1 MSYWK
6 MANVFHKSDFLK
18 LSEYNEGTPIDLYS
32 QRDKT
37 A

>member
-6 MANVFHKSDFLK
+6 MANLFHKSDFLK
-18 LSEYNEGTPIDLYS
+18 LVENNEVSPTNIYS